1 MSIKTVGQTTQSNT
15 RGLEKKISKGAE
27 HLIFD
32 VLQATQYST
41 PIPSTVRELVTNAC
55 DSQREKEIAV
65 EILAGKAQV
74 EDYFIT
80 RSGEEYEA
88 SNFNREYYDLN
99 YLDMENNH
107 VKVRYIED
115 DSGSG
120 YCDTVEIMDFG
131 VGIGGRR
138 LEGMLE
144 LGYSTK
150 RNTAE
155 NFGAFGLGS
164 KVALSTGVPYYSI
177 ESAYNGKLFKMNCY
191 PYKTDFVIGK
201 WDSDGQITLSNG
213 EPAYYKNYSGKNY
226 TKISLGAK
234 KHTRRAFSNAVEEQL
249 CYIPSVRFDIV
260 DSQGKSYS
268 PTISR
273 DILLNTD
280 NLIVTDSGWYARPH
294 IVIVKNPG
302 DTTGINYGRIDF
314 RELEMEELWG
324 NIGIKCPMRQSYIND
339 AGEEIVIQDGV
350 DVTPSREKVIWND
363 NTKKYVQ
370 GMLEKAAE
378 DATEIVEE
386 ALKEDDFIKWIQLCS
401 NILYKGNTDS
411 ASSTDE
417 LSAIKHVARMVD
429 VSSIRPK
436 FENTGIKFSNPKS
449 MFKGYRVRVVH
460 ATGYRD
466 GIARTDVTD
475 WTGIDLSRV
484 YVAEEGSVSKV
495 KDLYLTSQGV
505 DKFVLISAVSSDK
518 FVKEL
523 AEALDDDH
531 KARIL
536 KEKAAYELQR
546 SKINNCLSNHTSL
559 LRSYSDIDVPE
570 AFAAGIK
577 FKEEET
583 AGHHLT
589 PAEQRVLEKRIVGF
603 SLRSS
608 NQKWTW
614 DKFEPKIQTILES
627 ENETY
632 YCSKVDDYKMLM
644 AAKILDRRVPK
655 WGKALFSIPE
665 PWSAS
670 PILFREVVPSNAWRQ
685 DLFVLDKI
693 KDLKA
698 PQLFRLSETN
708 LKYAEKNPHWKHID
722 EFFFTSTEDGGLVAS
737 EYLRR
742 VLTHNVITETA
753 WMHKFSWMGARA
765 SETLLPDLSRAY
777 KRIYRHSQH
786 CIHTSALTDN
796 DSSKEA
802 IEFRQYLENFIEY
815 QRICNSGDVSLRKQK
830 SRELFVVDVPTI
842 DAYDE
847 DLAGL
852 ITVLEEAYADI
863 GEFMKAIHEGL
874 TACSYSG
881 NLTEIMDPLTTLFSA
896 YNKFDIEVPDVEVPR
911 LWFSLTP
918 PQTN

>member
-1 MSIKTVGQTTQSNT
+1 MSIKTVGQATQSNT

-41 PIPSTVRELVTNAC
+41 PIPSTIRELVTNAC

-65 EILAGKAQV
+65 EILTGKAQV

-80 RSGEEYEA
+80 RHGEEYEA
-88 SNFNREYYDLN
+88 SNFNHEYYDLN
-99 YLDMENNH
+99 YLDMENDH

-120 YCDTVEIMDFG
+120 YCDTVEITDFG

-177 ESAYNGKLFKMNCY
+177 ETAYNGKLFKMNCY

-226 TKISLGAK
+226 TKISFGAK

-249 CYIPSVRFDIV
+249 CYIPSVKFDIV
-260 DSQGKSYS
+260 DSQGRPYS
-268 PTISR
+268 PRVSR

-324 NIGIKCPMRQSYIND
+324 NIGIKCPMRQAYINED
-339 AGEEIVIQDGV
+339 GEEIVIQDGV

-370 GMLEKAAE
+370 GMLEKAAQ

-401 NILYKGNTDS
+401 NILYKGDTSD
-411 ASSTDE
+411 AGKTDE

-436 FENTGIKFSNPKS
+436 FKDTGIKFSNPKS
-449 MFKGYRVRVVH
+449 MFKGYRVRVVN
-460 ATGYRD
+460 ASGYRD
-466 GIARTDVTD
+466 GINRVDVTD

-505 DKFVLISAVSSDK
+505 DRFVLISAVSSDK

-523 AEALDDDH
+523 ADAFDDDH

-546 SKINNCLSNHTSL
+546 SKISNCLSNHTSL
-559 LRSYSDIDVPE
+559 LHSYSDVDVPE
-570 AFAAGIK
+570 VFANNIK
-577 FKEEET
+577 FKNEEESGT
-583 AGHHLT
+583 VLT
-589 PAEQRVLEKRIVGF
+589 PAEQRALEKRIVGF
-603 SLRSS
+603 SLRCNSS
-608 NQKWTW
+608 HKWTW
-614 DKFEPKIQTILES
+614 DKFEPKIHTILES

-632 YCSKVDDYKMLM
+632 YCSKADDYKLRM
-644 AAKILDRRVPK
+644 AAKILYRRVPK
-655 WGKALFSIPE
+655 WDKVEFGIPE
-665 PWSAS
+665 EWNHS
-670 PILFREVVPSNAWRQ
+670 PILFREVVPSNAWRKDFF
-685 DLFVLDKI
+685 DLEKT
-693 KDLKA
+693 KDLKS
-698 PQLFRLSETN
+698 PQLFRLSESN

-722 EFFFTSTEDGGLVAS
+722 EFFFTAKDDGSLVAS
-737 EYLRR
+737 EYLKAI
-742 VLTHNVITETA
+742 LTQDVITETGI
-753 WMHKFSWMGARA
+753 HKFDWVA
-765 SETLLPDLSRAY
+765 SRVCESLLPDLHRAY
-777 KRIYRHSQH
+777 KRLYRLKQHTIHS
-786 CIHTSALTDN
+786 SALTDS
-796 DSSKEA
+796 DSSDDELL
-802 IEFRQYLENFIEY
+802 FRHYLKNFIEY
-815 QRICNSGDVSLRKQK
+815 QRICKSGDVSLRKQK
-830 SRELFVVDVPTI
+830 SREFFVVDVPTI

-847 DLAGL
+847 DIAGL
-852 ITVLEEAYADI
+852 LTVFEEAHADI
-863 GEFMKAIHEGL
+863 GELMNVTKNGL
-874 TACSYSG
+874 SSTHLYDS
-881 NLTEIMDPLTTLFSA
+881 NEIVTPLTTLFSA

>member
-1 MSIKTVGQTTQSNT
+1 MSIKTVGQATQSNT

-41 PIPSTVRELVTNAC
+41 PIPSTIRELVTNAC

-65 EILAGKAQV
+65 EILTGKAQV

-80 RSGEEYEA
+80 RYGEEYEA

-99 YLDMENNH
+99 YLDMENDH

-120 YCDTVEIMDFG
+120 YCDTVEITDFG

-177 ESAYNGKLFKMNCY
+177 ETAYNGKLFKMNCY

-226 TKISLGAK
+226 TKISFGAK

-249 CYIPSVRFDIV
+249 CYIPSVKFDII
-260 DSQGKSYS
+260 DSEGRPYS
-268 PTISR
+268 PRVSR

-324 NIGIKCPMRQSYIND
+324 NIGIKCPMRQAYINED
-339 AGEEIVIQDGV
+339 GEEIVIQDGV

-370 GMLEKAAE
+370 GMLEKAAQ

-401 NILYKGNTDS
+401 NILYKGDTSDMG
-411 ASSTDE
+411 STDK

-436 FENTGIKFSNPKS
+436 FKDTGIKFSNPKS
-449 MFKGYRVRVVH
+449 MFKGYRVRVVN
-460 ATGYRD
+460 ASGYRD
-466 GIARTDVTD
+466 GINRVDVTD

-505 DKFVLISAVSSDK
+505 DRFVLISAVSSDK

-523 AEALDDDH
+523 ADAFDDDH

-546 SKINNCLSNHTSL
+546 SKISDCLSNHTSL
-559 LRSYSDIDVPE
+559 LHSYSDVDVPE
-570 AFAAGIK
+570 VFANNIK
-577 FKEEET
+577 FKDEEESGK
-583 AGHHLT
+583 ALT
-589 PAEQRVLEKRIVGF
+589 PAEQRALEKRIVGF
-603 SLRSS
+603 SLRCNSS
-608 NQKWTW
+608 YKWTW

-632 YCSKVDDYKMLM
+632 YCSKADDYKLRM
-644 AAKILDRRVPK
+644 AAKILYRRVPK
-655 WGKALFSIPE
+655 WDKVEFGIPE
-665 PWSAS
+665 DWKHS
-670 PILFREVVPSNAWRQ
+670 PILFREVVPSNTWKKDFF
-685 DLFVLDKI
+685 DLEKT
-693 KDLKA
+693 KDLKS
-698 PQLFRLSETN
+698 PQLFRLSESN
-708 LKYAEKNPHWKHID
+708 LKYAEKNPHWRHID
-722 EFFFTSTEDGGLVAS
+722 EFFFTAKDDGSLVAS
-737 EYLRR
+737 EYLKAI
-742 VLTHNVITETA
+742 LTQDVITETGI
-753 WMHKFSWMGARA
+753 HKFDWVA
-765 SETLLPDLSRAY
+765 SRVCESLLPDLHRAY
-777 KRIYRHSQH
+777 KRLYRLKQHTIHS
-786 CIHTSALTDN
+786 SALTDS
-796 DSSKEA
+796 DSSDDELL
-802 IEFRQYLENFIEY
+802 FRHYLKNFIEY
-815 QRICNSGDVSLRKQK
+815 QRICKSGDVSLRKQK
-830 SRELFVVDVPTI
+830 SREFFVVDVPTI

-847 DLAGL
+847 DIAGL
-852 ITVLEEAYADI
+852 LTVFEEAHADI
-863 GEFMKAIHEGL
+863 GELMNVTKNGL
-874 TACSYSG
+874 SSTHLYDS
-881 NLTEIMDPLTTLFSA
+881 NEIVTPLTTLFSA

>member
-1 MSIKTVGQTTQSNT
+1 MSIKTVGQSTQSNT

-41 PIPSTVRELVTNAC
+41 PIPSTIRELVTNAC

-65 EILAGKAQV
+65 EILTGKAQI

-80 RSGEEYEA
+80 RQGEEYEA

-99 YLDMENNH
+99 YLDMGNNH
-107 VKVRYIED
+107 ISVRYIEN

-120 YCDTVEIMDFG
+120 YCDTVEITDFG

-177 ESAYNGKLFKMNCY
+177 ETAYNGKLFKMNCY

-213 EPAYYKNYSGKNY
+213 ESAYYKNYSGKNY
-226 TKISLGAK
+226 TKISFGAK
-234 KHTRRAFSNAVEEQL
+234 KHTRRAYSNAVEEQL
-249 CYIPSVRFDIV
+249 CYIPSVKFDIV
-260 DSQGKSYS
+260 DSKGLAYS
-268 PTISR
+268 PTVSR

-280 NLIVTDSGWYARPH
+280 NLIVTGSGWYARPH
-294 IVIVKNPG
+294 IVIVKSPG
-302 DTTGINYGRIDF
+302 DSTGINYGRIDF

-324 NIGIKCPMRQSYIND
+324 NIGIKCPMRQAYIND
-339 AGEEIVIQDGV
+339 DGEEIVIQEGV

-370 GMLEKAAE
+370 GMLEKAAQ

-401 NILYKGNTDS
+401 NILYKGDTSDMN
-411 ASSTDE
+411 STDK

-436 FENTGIKFSNPKS
+436 FKDTGIKFSNPKS
-449 MFKGYRVRVVH
+449 MFKGYRVRVVK
-460 ATGYRD
+460 ATEFKD
-466 GIARTDVTD
+466 GINRVDVSD
-475 WTGIDLSRV
+475 WTGVDLSRV

-505 DKFVLISAVSSDK
+505 DRFVLISAVSSDK

-523 AEALDDDH
+523 AEAIDDDH

-546 SKINNCLSNHTSL
+546 SKISDCLGNHTSL
-559 LRSYSDIDVPE
+559 LHSYSDVEVPE
-570 AFAAGIK
+570 VFANGIK
-577 FKEEET
+577 FKEEEESGK
-583 AGHHLT
+583 ALT
-589 PAEQRVLEKRIVGF
+589 PAEQRALEKRIVGF
-603 SLRSS
+603 SLRR
-608 NQKWTW
+608 NDRLKWTW

-632 YCSKVDDYKMLM
+632 YCSKADDYKLRM
-644 AAKILDRRVPK
+644 AAKILDRRVPNWDK
-655 WGKALFSIPE
+655 VNFSIPDE
-665 PWSAS
+665 WNKS
-670 PILFREVVPSNAWRQ
+670 PILFREVIPSNAWRK
-685 DLFVLDKI
+685 DFFELDRV

-698 PQLFRLSETN
+698 PQLFRLSESN
-708 LKYAEKNPHWKHID
+708 LKYAKKNPHWRHID

-737 EYLRR
+737 EYLKHI
-742 VLTHNVITETA
+742 LTQDVITETGIF
-753 WMHKFSWMGARA
+753 KFDWVGSSACA
-765 SETLLPDLSRAY
+765 SLLPDLHKAY
-777 KRIYRHSQH
+777 KKLHRHAH
-786 CIHTSALTDN
+786 FTIHSSAMTDS
-796 DSSKEA
+796 DSSDEE
-802 IEFRQYLENFIEY
+802 ILFRHYLKNFIEY
-815 QRICNSGDVSLRKQK
+815 QRICKSGDVSLRKQK
-830 SRELFVVDVPTI
+830 SREFFVVDVPTI
-842 DAYDE
+842 EAYDE
-847 DLAGL
+847 DVAGL
-852 ITVLEEAYADI
+852 ITVFEEAHADI
-863 GEFMKAIHEGL
+863 GEFMNVIKNGI
-874 TACSYSG
+874 TSYGFS
-881 NLTEIMDPLTTLFSA
+881 NLTKIIDPLTTLFSA
-896 YNKFDIEVPDVEVPR
+896 YNKFDIEVPDVEVPS
-911 LWFSLTP
+911 LSFSLTP

>member
-1 MSIKTVGQTTQSNT
+1 MSIKTVGQATQSNT

-41 PIPSTVRELVTNAC
+41 PIPSTIRELVTNAC

-65 EILAGKAQV
+65 EILTGKAQV

-80 RSGEEYEA
+80 RQGEEYEA

-107 VKVRYIED
+107 IKVRYIED

-120 YCDTVEIMDFG
+120 YCDTVEITDFG

-164 KVALSTGVPYYSI
+164 KVALSTGVAYYSI
-177 ESAYNGKLFKMNCY
+177 ETAYNGKLFKMNCY

-226 TKISLGAK
+226 TKISFGAK
-234 KHTRRAFSNAVEEQL
+234 KHTRRAYSNAVEEQL
-249 CYIPSVRFDIV
+249 CYIPSVKFDIV
-260 DSQGKSYS
+260 DSQERSYS
-268 PTISR
+268 PMVNR
-273 DILLNTD
+273 NILLNTD

-302 DTTGINYGRIDF
+302 DNTGINYGRIDF

-324 NIGIKCPMRQSYIND
+324 NIGIKCPMRQAYIND
-339 AGEEIVIQDGV
+339 DGEEIVIQEGV

-370 GMLEKAAE
+370 GMLEKAAQ

-401 NILYKGNTDS
+401 NILYKGDTSDMGK
-411 ASSTDE
+411 TDE

-436 FENTGIKFSNPKS
+436 FKDTGIKFSNPKS

-460 ATGYRD
+460 ATGFKD

-495 KDLYLTSQGV
+495 KDLYITSQGV
-505 DKFVLISAVSSDK
+505 DRFVLISAVSSDK
-518 FVKEL
+518 FIKEL

-546 SKINNCLSNHTSL
+546 SKISDCLSNHSSL
-559 LRSYSDIDVPE
+559 LHSYSDVDVPE

-577 FKEEET
+577 FKEEEES
-583 AGHHLT
+583 GKVLT
-589 PAEQRVLEKRIVGF
+589 PAEQRALEKRIVGF
-603 SLRSS
+603 SLRR
-608 NQKWTW
+608 NDRYKWTW

-627 ENETY
+627 KNETY
-632 YCSKVDDYKMLM
+632 YCSKVDDYKLRM
-644 AAKILDRRVPK
+644 AAKILDRRVAK
-655 WGKALFSIPE
+655 WDKVNFSIPDE
-665 PWSAS
+665 WSGS

-685 DLFVLDKI
+685 DFFELDKV

-708 LKYAEKNPHWKHID
+708 LKYAEKNPHWRHID

-737 EYLRR
+737 KYLKH
-742 VLTHNVITETA
+742 VLTQDVIAETGIF
-753 WMHKFSWMGARA
+753 KFDWMGSSACA
-765 SETLLPDLSRAY
+765 SLLPDLHKAY
-777 KRIYRHSQH
+777 KKLHRHAH
-786 CIHTSALTDN
+786 FTIHSSAMTDS
-796 DSSKEA
+796 DSSDEE
-802 IEFRQYLENFIEY
+802 ILFRHYLKNFIEY
-815 QRICNSGDVSLRKQK
+815 QRICKSGDVSLRKQK
-830 SRELFVVDVPTI
+830 SREFFVVDVPTI
-842 DAYDE
+842 EAYDE

-852 ITVLEEAYADI
+852 VTVFEEAHADI
-863 GEFMKAIHEGL
+863 GEFMSVIKNGI
-874 TACSYSG
+874 TSYGVS
-881 NLTEIMDPLTTLFSA
+881 NLTKIIDPLTTLFSA
-896 YNKFDIEVPDVEVPR
+896 YNKFDIEVPDVEVPI
-911 LWFSLTP
+911 LSFSLTP

>member
-1 MSIKTVGQTTQSNT
+1 MSIKTVGQATQSNT

-41 PIPSTVRELVTNAC
+41 PIPSTIRELVTNAC

-65 EILAGKAQV
+65 EILTGKALV
-74 EDYFIT
+74 GDYFIT
-80 RSGEEYEA
+80 RHGEEYEA
-88 SNFNREYYDLN
+88 SNFNHEYYDLN

-107 VKVRYIED
+107 IKVRYIED

-120 YCDTVEIMDFG
+120 YCDTVEITDFG

-164 KVALSTGVPYYSI
+164 KVALSTGVAYYSI
-177 ESAYNGKLFKMNCY
+177 ETAYNGRLFKMNCY

-226 TKISLGAK
+226 TKISFGAK
-234 KHTRRAFSNAVEEQL
+234 KHTRRAYSNAVEEQL
-249 CYIPSVRFDIV
+249 CYIPSVKFDIV
-260 DSQGKSYS
+260 DSQGRSYS
-268 PTISR
+268 PMVSR
-273 DILLNTD
+273 NILLNTD

-302 DTTGINYGRIDF
+302 DNTGINYGRIDF

-324 NIGIKCPMRQSYIND
+324 NIGIKCPMRQAYIND

-370 GMLEKAAE
+370 GMLEKAAQ

-401 NILYKGNTDS
+401 NILYKGDTSDMGK
-411 ASSTDE
+411 TDE

-436 FENTGIKFSNPKS
+436 FKDTGIKFSNPKS

-460 ATGYRD
+460 ATGFRD

-505 DKFVLISAVSSDK
+505 NRFVLISAVSSDK
-518 FVKEL
+518 FTKEL

-546 SKINNCLSNHTSL
+546 SKISDCLSNHSSL
-559 LRSYSDIDVPE
+559 LHSYSDVDVPE

-577 FKEEET
+577 FKEEEES
-583 AGHHLT
+583 GKVLT
-589 PAEQRVLEKRIVGF
+589 PAEQRALEKRIVGF
-603 SLRSS
+603 SLRR
-608 NQKWTW
+608 NDRFKWTW

-632 YCSKVDDYKMLM
+632 YCSKADDYKLRM
-644 AAKILDRRVPK
+644 AAKILDRRVPNWDK
-655 WGKALFSIPE
+655 VNFSISDE
-665 PWSAS
+665 WNKS

-685 DLFVLDKI
+685 DFFELDKV
-693 KDLKA
+693 KDLKS
-698 PQLFRLSETN
+698 PQLFRLSEAN
-708 LKYAEKNPHWKHID
+708 LKYAKKNPHWRHID

-737 EYLRR
+737 EYLKH
-742 VLTHNVITETA
+742 VLTQDVIAETGVF
-753 WMHKFSWMGARA
+753 KFDWIGSSACA
-765 SETLLPDLSRAY
+765 SLLPDLHKAY
-777 KRIYRHSQH
+777 KKLHRHAHFS
-786 CIHTSALTDN
+786 IHSSAMTDS
-796 DSSKEA
+796 DSSDDELR
-802 IEFRQYLENFIEY
+802 FRHYLKNFIEY
-815 QRICNSGDVSLRKQK
+815 QRICKSGDVSLRKQK
-830 SRELFVVDVPTI
+830 SREFFVVDVPTI

-847 DLAGL
+847 DIEGL
-852 ITVLEEAYADI
+852 ITVFEEAHADI
-863 GEFMKAIHEGL
+863 GEFMNVIKNGI
-874 TACSYSG
+874 TSYGVS
-881 NLTEIMDPLTTLFSA
+881 NLTKIIDPLTTLFSA

-911 LWFSLTP
+911 LSFSLTP

>member
-1 MSIKTVGQTTQSNT
+1 MSIKTVGQATQSNT

-41 PIPSTVRELVTNAC
+41 PIPSTIRELVTNAC

-65 EILAGKAQV
+65 EILTGKAQV

-80 RSGEEYEA
+80 RHGEEYEA

-99 YLDMENNH
+99 YLDMENDH

-120 YCDTVEIMDFG
+120 YCDTVEITDFG

-177 ESAYNGKLFKMNCY
+177 ETAYNGKLFKMNCY

-226 TKISLGAK
+226 TKISFGAK

-249 CYIPSVRFDIV
+249 CYIPSVKFDIV
-260 DSQGKSYS
+260 DSQGRPYS
-268 PTISR
+268 PRVSR

-324 NIGIKCPMRQSYIND
+324 NIGIKCPMRQAYINED
-339 AGEEIVIQDGV
+339 GEEIVIQDGV

-370 GMLEKAAE
+370 GMLEKAAQ

-401 NILYKGNTDS
+401 NILYKGDTSD
-411 ASSTDE
+411 AGKTDE

-436 FENTGIKFSNPKS
+436 FKDTGIKFSNPKS
-449 MFKGYRVRVVH
+449 MFKGYRVRVVN
-460 ATGYRD
+460 ASGYRD
-466 GIARTDVTD
+466 GINRVDVTD

-505 DKFVLISAVSSDK
+505 DRFVLISAVSSDK

-523 AEALDDDH
+523 ADAFDDDH

-546 SKINNCLSNHTSL
+546 SKISNCLSNHTSL
-559 LRSYSDIDVPE
+559 LHSYSDVDVPE
-570 AFAAGIK
+570 VFANNIK
-577 FKEEET
+577 FKNEEESGT
-583 AGHHLT
+583 VLT
-589 PAEQRVLEKRIVGF
+589 PAEQRALEKRIVGF
-603 SLRSS
+603 SLRCNSS
-608 NQKWTW
+608 HKWTW
-614 DKFEPKIQTILES
+614 DKFEPKIHTILES

-632 YCSKVDDYKMLM
+632 YCSKADDYKLRM
-644 AAKILDRRVPK
+644 AAKILYRRVPK
-655 WGKALFSIPE
+655 WDKVEFGIPE
-665 PWSAS
+665 DWKHS
-670 PILFREVVPSNAWRQ
+670 PILFREVVPSNTWRKDFF
-685 DLFVLDKI
+685 DLEKT
-693 KDLKA
+693 KDLKS
-698 PQLFRLSETN
+698 PQLFRLSESN

-722 EFFFTSTEDGGLVAS
+722 EFFFTAKDDGSLVAS
-737 EYLRR
+737 EYLKAI
-742 VLTHNVITETA
+742 LTQDVITETGI
-753 WMHKFSWMGARA
+753 HKFDWVA
-765 SETLLPDLSRAY
+765 SRVCESLLPDLHRAY
-777 KRIYRHSQH
+777 KRLYRLKQHTIHS
-786 CIHTSALTDN
+786 SALTDS
-796 DSSKEA
+796 DSSDDELL
-802 IEFRQYLENFIEY
+802 FRHYLKNFIEY
-815 QRICNSGDVSLRKQK
+815 QRICKSGDVSLRKQK
-830 SRELFVVDVPTI
+830 SREFFVVDVPTI

-847 DLAGL
+847 DIAGL
-852 ITVLEEAYADI
+852 LTVFEEAHADI
-863 GEFMKAIHEGL
+863 GELMNVTKNGL
-874 TACSYSG
+874 SSTHLYDS
-881 NLTEIMDPLTTLFSA
+881 NEIVTPLTTLFSA

>member
-1 MSIKTVGQTTQSNT
+1 MSIKTVGQATQSNT

-41 PIPSTVRELVTNAC
+41 PIPSTIRELVTNAC

-65 EILAGKAQV
+65 EILTGKAQI

-80 RSGEEYEA
+80 RQGEEYEA
-88 SNFNREYYDLN
+88 SNFNRGYYDLN

-107 VKVRYIED
+107 VNVRYTED

-120 YCDTVEIMDFG
+120 YCDTVEITDFG
-131 VGIGGRR
+131 VGIGERR

-164 KVALSTGVPYYSI
+164 KVALSTGVSYYSI
-177 ESAYNGKLFKMNCY
+177 ETAYNGKLFKMNCY

-226 TKISLGAK
+226 TKISFGAK

-249 CYIPSVRFDIV
+249 CYIPSVKFDIV
-260 DSQGKSYS
+260 DSQGRPYS
-268 PTISR
+268 PMISR
-273 DILLNTD
+273 NILLNTD

-294 IVIVKNPG
+294 IVIVKSPG
-302 DTTGINYGRIDF
+302 DNTGINYGRIDF

-324 NIGIKCPMRQSYIND
+324 NIGIKCPMRQAYIND
-339 AGEEIVIQDGV
+339 EGEEIVIQDGV

-370 GMLEKAAE
+370 GMLEKAAQ

-401 NILYKGNTDS
+401 NILYKGDTSDMN
-411 ASSTDE
+411 STDK

-436 FENTGIKFSNPKS
+436 FKDTGIKFSNPKS
-449 MFKGYRVRVVH
+449 MFKGYRVRIVN

-466 GIARTDVTD
+466 GINRVDVND
-475 WTGIDLSRV
+475 WTGVDLSRV

-505 DKFVLISAVSSDK
+505 DRFVLISAVSSDK

-546 SKINNCLSNHTSL
+546 SKISDCLGNHTSL
-559 LRSYSDIDVPE
+559 LRSYSDVEVPE
-570 AFAAGIK
+570 VFANGIK
-577 FKEEET
+577 FKEEEESGK
-583 AGHHLT
+583 ALT
-589 PAEQRVLEKRIVGF
+589 PAEQRALEKRIVGF
-603 SLRSS
+603 SLRR
-608 NQKWTW
+608 NDRYKWTW

-632 YCSKVDDYKMLM
+632 YCSKADDYKLRM

-655 WGKALFSIPE
+655 WDKVNFSIPDE
-665 PWSAS
+665 WSGS
-670 PILFREVVPSNAWRQ
+670 PILFREVIPSNAWRK
-685 DLFVLDKI
+685 DFFELDKV

-722 EFFFTSTEDGGLVAS
+722 EFFFTSTEDGRLVAS
-737 EYLRR
+737 EYFKN
-742 VLTHNVITETA
+742 VLTHDVITETGIF
-753 WMHKFSWMGARA
+753 KFDWMGSSACA
-765 SETLLPDLSRAY
+765 SLLPDLHKAY
-777 KRIYRHSQH
+777 KKLHRHAHFS
-786 CIHTSALTDN
+786 IHTSAMTDS
-796 DSSKEA
+796 DSSDE
-802 IEFRQYLENFIEY
+802 ELLFRHYLKNFIEY
-815 QRICNSGDVSLRKQK
+815 QRICKSGDVSLRKQK
-830 SRELFVVDVPTI
+830 SREFFVVDVPTI

-847 DLAGL
+847 DMESL
-852 ITVLEEAYADI
+852 ITVFEEAHADI
-863 GEFMKAIHEGL
+863 GEFMNVIKNGI
-874 TACSYSG
+874 TSYGVS
-881 NLTEIMDPLTTLFSA
+881 NLTKIVDPLTTLFSA
-896 YNKFDIEVPDVEVPR
+896 YNKFDIEVPDVEVPA
-911 LWFSLTP
+911 LSFSLTP

>member
-1 MSIKTVGQTTQSNT
+1 MSIKTVGQATQSNT

-41 PIPSTVRELVTNAC
+41 PIPSTIRELVTNAC

-65 EILAGKAQV
+65 EILTGKAQV

-80 RSGEEYEA
+80 RHGEEYEA
-88 SNFNREYYDLN
+88 SNFNHEYYDLN
-99 YLDMENNH
+99 YLDMENDH

-120 YCDTVEIMDFG
+120 YCDTVEITDFG

-177 ESAYNGKLFKMNCY
+177 ETAYNGKLFKMNCY

-226 TKISLGAK
+226 TKISFGAK

-249 CYIPSVRFDIV
+249 CYIPSVKFDIV
-260 DSQGKSYS
+260 DSQGRPYS
-268 PTISR
+268 PRVSR

-324 NIGIKCPMRQSYIND
+324 NIGIKCPMRQAYINED
-339 AGEEIVIQDGV
+339 GEEIVIQDGV

-370 GMLEKAAE
+370 GMLEKAAQ

-401 NILYKGNTDS
+401 NILYKGDTSD
-411 ASSTDE
+411 AGKTDE

-436 FENTGIKFSNPKS
+436 FKDTGIKFSNPKS
-449 MFKGYRVRVVH
+449 MFKGYRVRVVN
-460 ATGYRD
+460 ASGYRD
-466 GIARTDVTD
+466 GINRVDVTD

-505 DKFVLISAVSSDK
+505 DRFVLISAVSSDK

-523 AEALDDDH
+523 ADAFDDDH

-546 SKINNCLSNHTSL
+546 SKISNCLSNHTSL
-559 LRSYSDIDVPE
+559 LHSYSDVDVPE
-570 AFAAGIK
+570 VFANNIK
-577 FKEEET
+577 FKNEEESGT
-583 AGHHLT
+583 VLT
-589 PAEQRVLEKRIVGF
+589 PAEQRALEKRIVGF
-603 SLRSS
+603 SLRCNSS
-608 NQKWTW
+608 HKWTW
-614 DKFEPKIQTILES
+614 DKFEPKIHTILES

-632 YCSKVDDYKMLM
+632 YCSKADDYKLRM
-644 AAKILDRRVPK
+644 AAKILYRRVPK
-655 WGKALFSIPE
+655 WDKVEFGIPE
-665 PWSAS
+665 DWKHS
-670 PILFREVVPSNAWRQ
+670 PILFREVVPSNTWRKDFF
-685 DLFVLDKI
+685 DLEKT
-693 KDLKA
+693 KDLKS
-698 PQLFRLSETN
+698 PQLFRLSESN

-722 EFFFTSTEDGGLVAS
+722 EFFFTAKDDGSLVAS
-737 EYLRR
+737 EYLKAI
-742 VLTHNVITETA
+742 LTQDVITETGI
-753 WMHKFSWMGARA
+753 HKFDWVA
-765 SETLLPDLSRAY
+765 SRVCESLLPDLHRAY
-777 KRIYRHSQH
+777 KRLYRLKQHTIHS
-786 CIHTSALTDN
+786 SALTDS
-796 DSSKEA
+796 DSSDDELL
-802 IEFRQYLENFIEY
+802 FRHYLKNFIEY
-815 QRICNSGDVSLRKQK
+815 QRICKSGDVSLRKQK
-830 SRELFVVDVPTI
+830 SREFFVVDVPTI

-847 DLAGL
+847 DIAGL
-852 ITVLEEAYADI
+852 LTVFEEAHADI
-863 GEFMKAIHEGL
+863 GELMNVTKNGL
-874 TACSYSG
+874 SSTHLYDS
-881 NLTEIMDPLTTLFSA
+881 NEIVTPLTTLFSA